1 MEKENDIRLIYGRN
15 AVTEALNSEQEI
27 DTLFVL
33 KGASL
38 GKLIALAK
46 RRGAV
51 VKEVSAEKLNA
62 LCGTG
67 MLILYNRGYPGG
79 V

>member
-1 MEKENDIRLIYGRN
+1 MEKENDIKIIYGRN

-38 GKLIALAK
+38 GKLTSLAK

-51 VKEVSAEKLNA
+51 VKEVNAEKLNA
-62 LCGTG
+62 LCGTEKHEIG
-67 MLILYNRGYPGG
+67 RASCRER